1 MESPNANEKQTAEE
15 IAAGWSFYAERT
27 TEPVRH
33 KTQRVRIVR
42 GTSEQ
47 TRQGQELGPGG
58 GCCCGVLDNT
68 RLAVGLPLVLSITH
82 LQCWTVLTGVLRFF
96 IAR

>member
-42 GTSEQ
+42 GRVSRRDRGRVRGVEAAAAASWIFFRCPTLASTS
-47 TRQGQELGPGG
+47 LG
-58 GCCCGVLDNT
+58 T
-68 RLAVGLPLVLSITH
+68 LP
-82 LQCWTVLTGVLRFF
+82 
-96 IAR
+96 